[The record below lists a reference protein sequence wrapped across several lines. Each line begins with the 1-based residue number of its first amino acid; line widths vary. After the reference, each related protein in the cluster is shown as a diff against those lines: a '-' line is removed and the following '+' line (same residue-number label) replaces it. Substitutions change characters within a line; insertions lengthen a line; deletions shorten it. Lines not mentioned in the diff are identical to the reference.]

1 MGLNISELPELTS
14 SYYNSFDSVI
24 PVLDLND
31 SSISNQNKKLSF
43 FKIYQNLSNNLSNK
57 NQNSFLNY
65 FGSGND
71 GDLTLSSSVQTSSS
85 FSSSYNGDFLIKQFT
100 NFIVQ
105 SGVTCSVINPCR
117 GLIIFCTGSC
127 IISGLLTM
135 TAKGGGVA
143 TASDPFWSASV
154 DVLNASL
161 YVNTGSVTPW
171 NWAKSGSL
179 WFNTYKTEIGL
190 KGLTSGGS
198 QTQYPSTGSNG
209 QAGIFS
215 CGGGGAGGNHNFN
228 TQPTQSGAY
237 GGTGSLFCGGG
248 GGAGAYANTLYS
260 SSAYPNF
267 EIGGNSISSGG
278 AGAGNPAG
286 DSITS
291 PNSTFK
297 STFGVGGLLILIVR
311 GDLTLTGKI
320 SSEGSNG
327 GSSSYSYGGGGG
339 GSGGGR
345 IIILYGG
352 TYTNT
357 GTTTVAGGI
366 GGRVSGS
373 TATPGGNGGAG
384 AITVLKVIP

>member
-14 SYYNSFDSVI
+14 SRYTLLNNIIPIFDS
-24 PVLDLND
+24 NE
-31 SSISNQNKKLSF
+31 SSLINQNKKISF
-43 FKIYQNLSNNLSNK
+43 FKLYKNLSNNLLNN
-57 NQNSFLNY
+57 NQDSSLNY
-65 FGSGND
+65 FGTGKD
-71 GDLTLSSSVQTSSS
+71 GSLTLSSSVQTSSS

-100 NFIVQ
+100 DFTVQ

-127 IISGLLTM
+127 TINGLLTM

-143 TASDPFWSASV
+143 TALNPFWSASIV
-154 DVLNASL
+154 DLNASL

-171 NWAKSGSL
+171 NWAKTGSIWL
-179 WFNTYKTEIGL
+179 NNYKTEIPL
-190 KGLTSGGS
+190 KGLASGGA
-198 QTQYPSTGSNG
+198 QTQYPSTGSTG

-228 TQPTQSGAY
+228 TSPTQSGAY
-237 GGTGSLFCGGG
+237 GGSGSLFCGGG
-248 GGAGAYANTLYS
+248 GGAGSYANTLYS
-260 SSAYPNF
+260 SSAYANY
-267 EIGGNSISSGG
+267 EIGGNSINLGG

-286 DSITS
+286 DNISF
-291 PNSTFK
+291 PNFSFK
-297 STFGVGGLLILIVR
+297 STFGVGGLLILVVK
-311 GDLTLTGKI
+311 GDLNLTGKI

-327 GSSSYSYGGGGG
+327 GSSSFNWGAGGG

-352 TYTNT
+352 TYTNV
-357 GTTTVAGGI
+357 GTTTAAGGI
-366 GGRVSGS
+366 GGRVLGIN
-373 TATPGGNGGAG
+373 ATPGGNGGAG